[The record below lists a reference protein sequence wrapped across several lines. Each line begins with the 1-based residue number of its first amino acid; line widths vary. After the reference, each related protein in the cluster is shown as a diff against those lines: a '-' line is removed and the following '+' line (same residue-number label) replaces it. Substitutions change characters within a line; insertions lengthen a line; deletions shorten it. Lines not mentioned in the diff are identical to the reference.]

1 MAVNQLS
8 VFIENR
14 TGKLVECTEVLAQQ
28 KIDIRA
34 MSIADTQDFGILRLI
49 VNDSESAEKALR
61 EKGFIV
67 AQNQVVCVAIEDTP
81 GSLSKVV
88 RLLSDNGINIEY
100 MYAFLTVTKQYAYV
114 VLRVLD
120 TDKTT
125 ALLNSNGVKTISTQD
140 VEKL

>member
-67 AQNQVVCVAIEDTP
+67 AQNQVVCVAIEDCYKT
-81 GSLSKVV
+81 V
-88 RLLSDNGINIEY
+88 RLCCSQSTGQRQNY
-100 MYAFLTVTKQYAYV
+100 RSFKQQ
-114 VLRVLD
+114 RC
-120 TDKTT
+120 
-125 ALLNSNGVKTISTQD
+125 
-140 VEKL
+140 

>member
-120 TDKTT
+120 NDKTT

>member
-49 VNDSESAEKALR
+49 VNDSESAEKALAKR
-61 EKGFIV
+61 
-67 AQNQVVCVAIEDTP
+67 DL
-81 GSLSKVV
+81 SLLKI
-88 RLLSDNGINIEY
+88 RL
-100 MYAFLTVTKQYAYV
+100 YASQL
-114 VLRVLD
+114 
-120 TDKTT
+120 KTHPE
-125 ALLNSNGVKTISTQD
+125 V
-140 VEKL
+140 